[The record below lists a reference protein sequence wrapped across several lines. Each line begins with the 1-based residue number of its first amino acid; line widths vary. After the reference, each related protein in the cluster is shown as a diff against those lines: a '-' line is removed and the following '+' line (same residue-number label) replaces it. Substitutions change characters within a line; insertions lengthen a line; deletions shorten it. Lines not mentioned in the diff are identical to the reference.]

1 MSDKQFIEGI
11 NEWYREIL
19 ENISDLDYINLYKNS
34 KKIDIDFSY
43 IDNFWY
49 RHTSYIEIDLI
60 KENINQLK
68 YKIDL
73 IYNDSIKKTCY
84 VDFDKVDIDFSI
96 FYKKINNNIFN
107 LLLDIYKD
115 SID

>member
-11 NEWYREIL
+11 NEWYKEIL
-19 ENISDLDYINLYKNS
+19 ENISDLDYINLYRNS
-34 KKIDIDFSY
+34 KKIDIDFSD
-43 IDNFWY
+43 IDKFWH
-49 RHTSYIEIDLI
+49 RLTSYILIDLI
-60 KENINQLK
+60 KENINQLR

-73 IYNDSIKKTCY
+73 VYNDSSKKTCY